1 MTWRFPFFDLASG
14 LFIPRLVTWD
24 PYDNG
29 NRRGCL
35 LGRASPCPGLVCHD
49 LHFRTRAPTPTRA
62 NPDMSSISGAGTS
75 LA

>member
-29 NRRGCL
+29 NRGGCL
-35 LGRASPCPGLVCHD
+35 LGRASPAWGWSVMTSTSAPELRRQPG
-49 LHFRTRAPTPTRA
+49 PTR
-62 NPDMSSISGAGTS
+62 I
-75 LA
+75 